1 MGYKIKICNKKGCQ
15 LSGVYGSKREATSVI
30 KKNREADRKLNQGG
44 LRSLS
49 TGRLVRINNRYKLVK
64 E

>member
-1 MGYKIKICNKKGCQ
+1 MGYRIKICNKQGCQ
-15 LSGVYGSKREATSVI
+15 LSGVYGNKREATWVI
-30 KKNREADRKLNQGG
+30 KKNREADKRLNQGG
-44 LRSLS
+44 LRSQS